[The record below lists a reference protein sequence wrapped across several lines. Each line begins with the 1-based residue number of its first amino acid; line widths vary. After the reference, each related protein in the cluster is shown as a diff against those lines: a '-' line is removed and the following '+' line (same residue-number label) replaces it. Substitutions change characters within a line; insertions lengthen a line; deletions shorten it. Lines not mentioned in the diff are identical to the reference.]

1 MSDNKVNFTARRVG
15 AFHCETGK
23 TASFLWDT
31 DAKGFGL
38 KASPGGSK
46 RYVLESRLES
56 GATVRLTIGDPKSW
70 PIDKARTEARR
81 LQTMIDQGID
91 PRQEKRDR
99 LAAAEVKLAEAEA
112 ARQEAE
118 NRQRYTLR
126 ALCEAYGDLLEARK
140 KPSAR
145 QARSILKVHVLEAHP
160 QIAATPAREVTK
172 LQIAAMVRVTR
183 ESGKERTAGILRSYL
198 SAAFTAGKKAPLDAS
213 LPAVLIP
220 FDIEYNPVDAIP
232 AIAVRAGNRTLS
244 NDELRAYIAALGDDL
259 PAQALLLALLAG
271 GQRMAQLLRTKVSDF
286 DEHAA
291 TLRLWDGKG
300 RRKAPREHLLPLAP
314 KAAALVGG
322 LVARAKLLESTL
334 LFSTHGKVPLDETT
348 PGKRAAAISSVMA
361 GEPFDLRD
369 IRRTCETML
378 AGLGISRD
386 TRAQLLSHGLGGVQ
400 AAHYDRHGYADEK
413 RAALVAWEA
422 RLDEIQTGKRASNVV
437 QMHSA

>member
-1 MSDNKVNFTARRVG
+1 MSDNKVNFTATRVA
-15 AFHCETGK
+15 AFQCKTGK

-56 GATVRLTIGDPKSW
+56 GATVRLTIGDPKTW

-91 PRQEKRDR
+91 PREEKRDR

-145 QARSILKVHVLEAHP
+145 QARSILKVHVLEAHT

-172 LQIAAMVRVTR
+172 LQIAAMVRKTR

-198 SAAFTAGKKAPLDAS
+198 SAAFAAARRSPFDAS
-213 LPAVLIP
+213 LPAYLIP
-220 FDIEYNPVDAIP
+220 FGIENNPVDAVP
-232 AIAVRAGNRTLS
+232 AIAVRAGSRKLS
-244 NDELRAYIAALGDDL
+244 ADELRSYLLALGDTL
-259 PAQALLLALLAG
+259 PDQALLLSLLGG
-271 GQRMAQLLRTKVSDF
+271 GQRMAQLLRAKVSDY
-286 DEHAA
+286 DTDTQ

-300 RRKAPREHLLPLAP
+300 RRTAPREHLLPLAP
-314 KAAALVGG
+314 KAAALITG
-322 LVARAKLLESTL
+322 LVARATIKGSAL
-334 LFSTHGKVPLDETT
+334 LFSTNGIVPLVETT
-348 PGKRAAAISSVMA
+348 PGKRAAIICASMA
-361 GEPFDLRD
+361 GESFDLRD

-378 AGLGISRD
+378 ASMGISRD
-386 TRAQLLSHGLGGVQ
+386 TRAQLLSHGLSGVQ
-400 AAHYDRHGYADEK
+400 NAHYDMHSYTDEK
-413 RAALVAWEA
+413 RAALVAWEN
-422 RLDEIQTGKRASNVV
+422 RLHEIETGERSTNVV
-437 QMHSA
+437 SLRTA

>member
-1 MSDNKVNFTARRVG
+1 MSDNKVNFTARRVSD
-15 AFHCETGK
+15 FRCEAGK
-23 TASFLWDT
+23 TASFFCDT

-56 GATVRLTIGDPKSW
+56 GATVRLTIGDPKIW

-81 LQTMIDQGID
+81 LQTLIDQGID
-91 PRQEKRDR
+91 PRQQKRDR

-112 ARQEAE
+112 AIKEAE
-118 NRQRYTLR
+118 NRQHYTLR
-126 ALCEAYGDLLEARK
+126 ALCDAYGDLLEARK

-160 QIAATPAREVTK
+160 EIAATPAREVTK
-172 LQIAAMVRVTR
+172 LQIAAIVRKTR

-198 SAAFTAGKKAPLDAS
+198 SAAFAAARRSPFDAS
-213 LPAVLIP
+213 LPAGLIP
-220 FDIEYNPVDAIP
+220 FGIEHNPVDAVP
-232 AIAVRAGNRTLS
+232 AIAVRAGIRKLS
-244 NDELRAYIAALGDDL
+244 ADELRSYLLALGDAL
-259 PAQALLLALLAG
+259 PDHALLLALLAG
-271 GQRMAQLLRTKVSDF
+271 GQRMAQLLRAKVSDY
-286 DEHAA
+286 DTDTQ

-300 RRKAPREHLLPLAP
+300 RRTAPREHLLPLAP
-314 KAAALVGG
+314 KAAALITG
-322 LVARAKLLESTL
+322 LVARAKIKGSAL
-334 LFSTHGKVPLDETT
+334 LFSTNGVVALDETT
-348 PGKRAAAISSVMA
+348 PGKRAAAICAGMG

-378 AGLGISRD
+378 AGMGISRD
-386 TRAQLLSHGLGGVQ
+386 TRAQLLSHGLSGVQ
-400 AAHYDRHGYADEK
+400 NAHYDMHSYTNEK

-437 QMHSA
+437 QMHNA

>member
-1 MSDNKVNFTARRVG
+1 MSDNKVNFTATRVA
-15 AFHCETGK
+15 AFQCKTGK

-56 GATVRLTIGDPKSW
+56 GATVRLTIGDPKTW

-91 PRQEKRDR
+91 PREEKRDR

-145 QARSILKVHVLEAHP
+145 QARSILKVHVLEAHT

-172 LQIAAMVRVTR
+172 LQIAAMVRKTR

-198 SAAFTAGKKAPLDAS
+198 SAAFAAARRSPFDAS
-213 LPAVLIP
+213 LPAYLIP
-220 FDIEYNPVDAIP
+220 FGIENNPVDAVP
-232 AIAVRAGNRTLS
+232 AIAVRAGSRKLS
-244 NDELRAYIAALGDDL
+244 ADELRSYLLALGDTL
-259 PAQALLLALLAG
+259 PDQALLLSLLGG
-271 GQRMAQLLRTKVSDF
+271 GQRMAQLLRAKVSDY
-286 DEHAA
+286 DTDTQ

-300 RRKAPREHLLPLAP
+300 RRTAPREHLLPLAP
-314 KAAALVGG
+314 KAAALITG
-322 LVARAKLLESTL
+322 LVARATNKGSAL
-334 LFSTHGKVPLDETT
+334 LFSTNGIVPLVETT
-348 PGKRAAAISSVMA
+348 PGKRAAIICASMA
-361 GEPFDLRD
+361 GESFDLRD

-378 AGLGISRD
+378 ASMGISRD
-386 TRAQLLSHGLGGVQ
+386 TRAQLLSHGLSGVQ
-400 AAHYDRHGYADEK
+400 NAHYDMHSYTDEK
-413 RAALVAWEA
+413 RAALVAWEN
-422 RLDEIQTGKRASNVV
+422 RLHEIETGERSTNVV
-437 QMHSA
+437 SLRTA